1 MNLEPDRKTADFGS
15 SPPEGGGDFRLY
27 LQNELLRRC
36 KANPRYSLRAFARSL
51 GIEPSALS
59 KLLAGKR
66 AVSRAMFS
74 RLSAR
79 LGLDPR
85 MAQRLAPP
93 ENGEKRR
100 QAAAAL
106 SDEHFSQ
113 ISLDAFQVIADWYHF
128 ALLELMTVEG
138 FQPDP
143 AWIARA
149 LGMGL
154 PEVRFAIERL
164 VRLGLLEMTPD
175 GGMRRLERDLTTIG
189 PEFTTAAL
197 RKMQRQILEMAI
209 HALEEVPIEERDQ
222 SAMTMAVNLDRLP
235 AAKEKIK
242 AFRRRLCAFLEA
254 EPPKGEVYHLSI
266 SLYPVTDA
274 QGANEARGGSRRS
287 GPKSRPNGGT
297 RI

>member
-1 MNLEPDRKTADFGS
+1 MILEPEVKAAALTAELPD
-15 SPPEGGGDFRLY
+15 GGGDFRLF

-36 KANPRYSLRAFARSL
+36 KVNPRYSLRAFARSL

-66 AVSRAMFS
+66 SVSRPMFS

-85 MAQRLAPP
+85 AAQRFAPP
-93 ENGEKRR
+93 ETSEKKRAA
-100 QAAAAL
+100 QAAIHG
-106 SDEHFSQ
+106 DNFSQ

-149 LGMGL
+149 LGLSL

-164 VRLGLLEMTPD
+164 VRLGLLEITAS
-175 GGMRRLERDLTTIG
+175 GEMRRLEQVTTIG
-189 PEFTTAAL
+189 PEFTNAAL
-197 RKMQRQILEMAI
+197 RKVQRQVLEMAMR
-209 HALEEVPIEERDQ
+209 ALEEVPIEQRDQ

-274 QGANEARGGSRRS
+274 QGANEARGQARRPGS
-287 GPKSRPNGGT
+287 KSRISGGT
-297 RI
+297 KG